1 MSLAVVLSPAL
12 AIGFA
17 WIAWVASWLIAAA
30 WTRQTVGR
38 PGYAREFPNR
48 VVTLIGGFL
57 LFVSL
62 GTGRTFFP
70 RLYPSETFGWIMF
83 ACVLAGMAF
92 AWWARVHLGTLWS
105 GAITR
110 KADHRIVDT
119 GPYAIVRHPI
129 YTGILFSMYA
139 TAAERGRVEP
149 VVGAVLLSIGFW
161 MKARL
166 EEGFLSQELGEAAY
180 AGYRVRV
187 PMLVPFLK
195 GGA

>member
-1 MSLAVVLSPAL
+1 MSVAIIPSPGL
-12 AIGFA
+12 AIAVA
-17 WIAWVASWLIAAA
+17 WIVWVISWLVAAA
-30 WTRQTVGR
+30 WTRATVSR

-48 VVTLIGGFL
+48 LITLLGGFL

-62 GTGRTFFP
+62 GSVRTYFP
-70 RLYPSETFGWIMF
+70 RWYPSETFAWAMF
-83 ACVLAGMAF
+83 ACVIAGMAF
-92 AWWARVHLGTLWS
+92 AWWARLHLGTLWS

-129 YTGILFSMYA
+129 YTGILFSMFA

-149 VVGAVLLSIGFW
+149 VVGAILLSVGLW

-166 EEGFLSQELGEAAY
+166 EEGFLSQELGPADYAAY
-180 AGYRVRV
+180 RARV